1 MRHEEVI
8 FAGFG
13 GQGVLFAGQLLSY
26 AGMAENLYVTWI
38 PSYGPEMR
46 GGTANCTVIL
56 SEEEI
61 GAPIVRN
68 PSVAVIFNTPSLRK
82 YELSVKPGGLL
93 LTNASL
99 VTIGSARDDIH
110 TLAIPASDIATELG
124 NPRIAN
130 MVMLGAFIEATGIV
144 TPETVIQQL
153 DKHLSARQRKW
164 LEPNRIALEK
174 GVELARQQG
183 KQKQ

>member
-1 MRHEEVI
+1 MRHEEII

-26 AGMAENLYVTWI
+26 TGMAENLHVTWI

-46 GGTANCTVIL
+46 GTANCTVIL

-68 PSVAVIFNTPSLRK
+68 PSVAVVFNGPSMQK
-82 YELSVKPGGLL
+82 YAPLVKPGGLL
-93 LTNASL
+93 LVNASL
-99 VTIGSARDDIH
+99 VDILADRDDIRI
-110 TLAIPASDIATELG
+110 LAIPASDIATELG

-130 MVMLGAFIEATGIV
+130 MVMLGALIAATGLV
-144 TPETVIQQL
+144 TVETVVAQL
-153 DKHLSARQRKW
+153 DEHLSVRQRKW
-164 LEPNRIALEK
+164 LKPNEIALKK
-174 GVELARQQG
+174 GMELATARG
-183 KQKQ
+183 